1 MCDILAGYLVI
12 KMTKNRVSTRERC
25 LENAFLTGKWAS
37 ILKTDW
43 EEENSVD
50 EVIWMPIKTERDV
63 KH

>member
-1 MCDILAGYLVI
+1 
-12 KMTKNRVSTRERC
+12 MTKNRVSTRERC